1 MRAQEFTPTS
11 ADQVWN
17 YVKQIHPADQQG
29 GGFLERL
36 IKQYPE
42 YQLQLVPLSSLV
54 IHDQESDDPDYEP
67 PADPYGRVQDV
78 DPEYAG
84 EISLH
89 NIDRNPI
96 VVDATGHILDGNHR
110 AWAAAELLGRD
121 TIQAWVPVEQLTEIG
136 NTRIDYKPNRKRK
149 NSLFHTT
156 VDRHWVDVFFDR
168 SFTGTLQI
176 TFTVDQNY
184 KSSIQLP
191 QGTVFRIF
199 STVLQIIK
207 EQLPEYMR
215 KARPP
220 KVSFT
225 AEGGSRVSLYRRMFV
240 PVVTDIL
247 GPRWRLTEY
256 PGNQH
261 LFIWEPVKKNETNP
275 TRPQDNK

>member
-17 YVKQIHPADQQG
+17 YVKRIHPADQQG

-36 IKQYPE
+36 IRQYPE
-42 YQLQLVPLSSLV
+42 YQLQSVPLSSLV

-247 GPRWRLTEY
+247 GPRWRFTEY

-261 LFIWEPVKKNETNP
+261 LFVWEPVKKNEKNP
-275 TRPQDNK
+275 TRPMDNK

>member
-1 MRAQEFTPTS
+1 MRAQEFITESRTAS
-11 ADQVWN
+11 AEAVWN
-17 YVKQIHPADQQG
+17 YVKRIHPADQQG

-36 IKQYPE
+36 IKQYPQ
-42 YQLQLVPLSSLV
+42 YQLQSVPLASLI
-54 IHDQESDDPDYEP
+54 IHDQESDDPDEEP
-67 PADPYGRVQDV
+67 LEDPYGRVQVV

-84 EISLH
+84 EVSVH
-89 NIDRNPI
+89 NLDRNPI
-96 VVDATGHILDGNHR
+96 VIDSEGHILDGNHR

-121 TIQAWVPVEQLTEIG
+121 TIQAWVPVEQELTEIG
-136 NTRIDYKPNRKRK
+136 NTRIDYQPNRKRK

-247 GPRWRLTEY
+247 GPQWRLTEY

-261 LFIWEPVKKNETNP
+261 LFIWEPGKKNEKNTA
-275 TRPQDNK
+275 